1 MRRCSIGQLLTVGSW
16 AASGAGGPWLCAT
29 ALAGGLPL
37 SGAVTGDARK
47 RHAGVC
53 FSGRVASVFSAGG
66 GVARRVVRSLTSPP
80 AHAERNARL
89 TGISFGLSPSV
100 RSVLHPRSPQG
111 EENVRSAAD
120 LRAAARSP
128 AAGPAAAAR
137 SLAADR
143 PAGAR
148 SRLARS
154 PAGTRPHGMALRLA
168 R

>member
-111 EENVRSAAD
+111 DESQIRGGSAGGGSVAGGGSGGGSV
-120 LRAAARSP
+120 AGGASAGGGSV
-128 AAGPAAAAR
+128 AAGSVTGRHAT
-137 SLAADR
+137 SW
-143 PAGAR
+143 
-148 SRLARS
+148 
-154 PAGTRPHGMALRLA
+154 H
-168 R
+168 